1 MSSSLI
7 FRQLFD
13 KETSTYT
20 YLLGDSAFSISPVVV
35 QSFKKTPG
43 QASLCNEEEFF
54 NTKLGSPRVRSEH
67 CIGILKNRFPCLKT
81 INIRIKGRDQLKEFM
96 DLVEACSVLHNIL
109 IKDDDIPQEWI
120 DTIEEQTDW
129 SMADDAVDADENVVS
144 RRDAIFHYVIEC
156 YYNG

>member
-1 MSSSLI
+1 
-7 FRQLFD
+7 
-13 KETSTYT
+13 
-20 YLLGDSAFSISPVVV
+20 
-35 QSFKKTPG
+35 
-43 QASLCNEEEFF
+43 
-54 NTKLGSPRVRSEH
+54 
-67 CIGILKNRFPCLKT
+67 
-81 INIRIKGRDQLKEFM
+81 M

-156 YYNG
+156 YDNG